1 MLRQRAFTFTE
12 LLIAVAVLALLTAGA
27 VPRFFAINKE
37 MRIGAVDALAAN
49 VESSAELTNRI
60 WVSNGRPASLSVD
73 GRTLDMRFGYP
84 TDNSISE
91 VVVMSNEF
99 LFADGYWRHK
109 ESSATSG
116 CAVLYIPPSNPD
128 VEPAVI
134 TYKEGC

>member
-1 MLRQRAFTFTE
+1 MPRQRAFTFTE
-12 LLIAVAVLALLTAGA
+12 LLIAVAVLALLAAGA

-37 MRIGAVDALAAN
+37 MRIGDVDALAAN
-49 VESSAELTNRI
+49 VQSSAELTNRI

-84 TDNSISE
+84 TDHSISE
-91 VVVMSNEF
+91 VVVMSGEF

-116 CAVLYIPPSNPD
+116 CAVLYIPPPNPD
-128 VEPAVI
+128 VEPVVI
-134 TYKEGC
+134 TYKDGC